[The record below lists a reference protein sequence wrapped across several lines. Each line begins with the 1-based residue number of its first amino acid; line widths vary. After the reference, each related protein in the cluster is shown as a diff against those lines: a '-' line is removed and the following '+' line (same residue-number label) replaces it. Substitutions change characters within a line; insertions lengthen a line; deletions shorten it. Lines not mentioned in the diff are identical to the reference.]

1 MAIPI
6 SKLSELLTECPSAE
20 EALAKLRREGLLAE
34 QSSDAEILKVIHE
47 GTKKS
52 ADEIDAYGFTWA
64 TADTRIA
71 HLLSCGHLSQK
82 GMEWV
87 ASDPG
92 ATVSGA
98 DNVAKQ
104 ATGMRAR
111 WGRAVLIVMSSVS
124 ALLAAMGMKARTKNS
139 IRKEKV

>member
-1 MAIPI
+1 
-6 SKLSELLTECPSAE
+6 
-20 EALAKLRREGLLAE
+20 
-34 QSSDAEILKVIHE
+34 
-47 GTKKS
+47 
-52 ADEIDAYGFTWA
+52 
-64 TADTRIA
+64 
-71 HLLSCGHLSQK
+71 
-82 GMEWV
+82 MEWV

-98 DNVAKQ
+98 DSVAKQ
-104 ATGMRAR
+104 ATGMRAL